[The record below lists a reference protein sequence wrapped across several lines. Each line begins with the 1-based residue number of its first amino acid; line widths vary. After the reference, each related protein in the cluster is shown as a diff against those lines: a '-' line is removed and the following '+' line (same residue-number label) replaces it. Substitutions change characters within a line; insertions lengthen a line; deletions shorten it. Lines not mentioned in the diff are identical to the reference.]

1 MATSVPT
8 AFDEAWH
15 GCSGNGGGAA
25 WWLTADSYRERLAW
39 VQVASDR
46 LHSGYPAY
54 ATHEALY
61 KFLLI
66 VIEGVC
72 VSDGTASDCACGRVH
87 WSNATKK
94 RPTWLHISDGV
105 KGLEGNDDHCT
116 AVFGLRQRERVQL

>member
-61 KFLLI
+61 
-66 VIEGVC
+66 
-72 VSDGTASDCACGRVH
+72 
-87 WSNATKK
+87 
-94 RPTWLHISDGV
+94 
-105 KGLEGNDDHCT
+105 
-116 AVFGLRQRERVQL
+116 